1 MGKSPGLRV
10 CPLHTRRVKTLTA
23 FFAVPRRS
31 AKLQRVP
38 MSFNIYLVN
47 LGRQEHGVK
56 VLRGLAEAEKERKP
70 HV

>member
-10 CPLHTRRVKTLTA
+10 CLLHTRCVKTLTA

-31 AKLQRVP
+31 AKLRRVP
-38 MSFNIYLVN
+38 MSFNFYLVN
-47 LGRQEHGVK
+47 LGRQEHAVK
-56 VLRGLAEAEKERKP
+56 VLRGLAEAEKERKL